1 MTSES
6 APAAVT
12 VDGPLTDSE
21 KETVAEHAVGVV
33 ARRKRVIALLNAIS
47 NLHHGDLLSVL
58 HLGKYVPMD
67 EEGLGDDPALHLART
82 GEELNRIVEDRL
94 ETIYCFG
101 ECFLPMEGKDSHE
114 RNELG
119 AWRFIDPE
127 EYDDEDKAMH

>member
-21 KETVAEHAVGVV
+21 KETVAEHAAGVV

-47 NLHHGDLLSVL
+47 NLRHGDLRPVL
-58 HLGKYVPMD
+58 ALGKYVPMD
-67 EEGLGDDPALHLART
+67 EEELGDDPALHLART
-82 GEELNRIVEDRL
+82 GEELGKIVEDRL